1 MFTRAVLRR
10 LLAKSQEWGVPFF
23 LGEFGVFHGRFA
35 NLFAAD
41 MYSFLDANFLSGCQ
55 VSAALVFRGLH
66 GATGCPQ
73 CFGQRGFAEA
83 ACSWGQTGA
92 WGAAFLGL
100 RVHPTIPSLFTW
112 ALGWLPGF
120 GGHKPLVCG
129 TGCGWRMRLDPAT
142 GCARHVSPWTLIE
155 LRSQ

>member
-1 MFTRAVLRR
+1 VFTRAVLRR

-55 VSAALVFRGLH
+55 VSAALVFGGLH

-73 CFGQRGFAEA
+73 CFGQRGYAEA
-83 ACSWGQTGA
+83 ACSWGMGCCL
-92 WGAAFLGL
+92 LGL
-100 RVHPTIPSLFTW
+100 RVHSAIPSLFTR
-112 ALGWLPGF
+112 ALGWLPGV
-120 GGHKPLVCG
+120 GGPKPLVCG
-129 TGCGWRMRLDPAT
+129 PGCGWRMRVDPAT
-142 GCARHVSPWTLIE
+142 GCARHFSPWTLIE
-155 LRSQ
+155 LRSR